1 MTTRRERE
9 QQVVVE
15 GRVVADFGR
24 EFLVELADRRQVVCT
39 RKGKRQDATCGDFVE
54 VRLTGGGQGSIE
66 RVGTRRNLLYRSD
79 QWREKMLAANVDQ
92 VVILLAPKP
101 PYSEAFLNLSLVACE
116 AARIPVII
124 ALNKS
129 DLPEHAETLRSLAP
143 YEQIGYT
150 VISMSAKFDGT
161 QPLVPHLEHKV
172 TLLVGQSGMG
182 KSRTVNAL
190 VLQEV
195 ARVGELTASL
205 DSGTHTTTFSRLY
218 RLDKDT
224 AIIDTPGF
232 QSFGLFHLTEDQ
244 IGEAMREFRPFLG
257 HCKFNDCAH
266 LGEPGC
272 AVIDATAK
280 GEIKP
285 ERLSFYQ
292 VLIEQHRELHEQH
305 PEWSRG

>member
-15 GRVVADFGR
+15 GRVIADFGR
-24 EFLVELADRRQVVCT
+24 EFLVEFADRRQVVCT

-54 VRLTGGGQGSIE
+54 VRLTGSAQGSIE

-101 PYSEAFLNLSLVACE
+101 PFSEAFLNLSLVACE
-116 AARIPVII
+116 AARLPVVI
-124 ALNKS
+124 ALNKA
-129 DLPEHAETLRSLAP
+129 DLPEHGESMKALAP
-143 YEQIGYT
+143 YEKIGYT
-150 VISMSAKFDGT
+150 VISMSAKQDVS
-161 QPLVPHLEHKV
+161 PLLPHLERKL

-182 KSRTVNAL
+182 KSKTVNAL
-190 VLQEV
+190 VLNEV
-195 ARVGELTASL
+195 ARVGELTASR
-205 DSGTHTTTFSRLY
+205 DSGTHTTTFSRFY
-218 RLDKDT
+218 RLDRDT

-244 IGEAMREFRPFLG
+244 IGEAMRDFRPFLG
-257 HCKFNDCAH
+257 RCKFNDCAH
-266 LGEPGC
+266 LNEPGC
-272 AVIDATAK
+272 TVIEAAQR
-280 GEIKP
+280 GEISP

-292 VLIEQHRELHEQH
+292 VLIEQHRDLQEQH
-305 PEWSRG
+305 PEWSR

>member
-9 QQVVVE
+9 QQVVAE

-24 EFLVELADRRQVVCT
+24 EFLVELSDRRQIACT
-39 RKGKRQDATCGDFVE
+39 RKGKKQDATCGDFVE
-54 VRLTGGGQGSIE
+54 IRLTGSAQGSIE

-79 QWREKMLAANVDQ
+79 QWREKTLAANVDQ

-101 PYSEAFLNLSLVACE
+101 PFSEAFLNLSLVACE
-116 AARIPVII
+116 AARLPVVV
-124 ALNKS
+124 ALNKA
-129 DLPEHAETLRSLAP
+129 DLPEHAEALKSLAP
-143 YEQIGYT
+143 FEKIGYT
-150 VISMSAKFDGT
+150 IISMSAKFDT
-161 QPLVPHLEHKV
+161 AQPLRPLLESKL

-182 KSRTVNAL
+182 KSKTVNAL
-190 VLQEV
+190 VLSDV

-205 DSGTHTTTFSRLY
+205 GSGAQTTTFSRFY

-257 HCKFNDCAH
+257 RCKFNDCAH

-272 AVIDATAK
+272 EVIAAAGR
-280 GEIKP
+280 GEITAA
-285 ERLSFYQ
+285 RLSFYQ
-292 VLIEQHRELHEQH
+292 VLIEQHRELHEEH
-305 PEWSRG
+305 PEWSR

>member
-1 MTTRRERE
+1 MTTRREKE

-24 EFLVELADRRQVVCT
+24 EFLVEFADRRQVVCS

-54 VRLTGGGQGSIE
+54 VRLTGSAQGSIE
-66 RVGTRRNLLYRSD
+66 RIGTRRNLLYRSD

-101 PYSEAFLNLSLVACE
+101 PFSEAFLNLSLVACE
-116 AARIPVII
+116 AARLPVVI
-124 ALNKS
+124 ALNKI
-129 DLPEHAETLRSLAP
+129 DLPEQEAARKALEA
-143 YEQIGYT
+143 YEKIGYN
-150 VISMSAKFDGT
+150 VIGMSAKFDVS
-161 QPLVPHLEHKV
+161 PLLPFLEKKV

-190 VLQEV
+190 VLSDV
-195 ARVGELTASL
+195 ARVGELTASR
-205 DSGTHTTTFSRLY
+205 DSGAHTTTFSRFY
-218 RLDKDT
+218 RLDRDT

-257 HCKFNDCAH
+257 RCKFNDCAH
-266 LGEPGC
+266 LNEPGC
-272 AVIDATAK
+272 TVIEAAQK
-280 GEIKP
+280 GEISP

-292 VLIEQHRELHEQH
+292 VLIEQHRDLHEQH
-305 PEWSRG
+305 PEWSR

>member
-1 MTTRRERE
+1 MTTRRERD

-24 EFLVELADRRQVVCT
+24 EFLVEFADRRQVVCT

-54 VRLTGGGQGSIE
+54 VRLTGSAQGSIE
-66 RVGTRRNLLYRSD
+66 RVGTRRNLLFRSD
-79 QWREKMLAANVDQ
+79 QWRDKTLAANVDQ
-92 VVILLAPKP
+92 AVILLAPKP
-101 PYSEAFLNLSLVACE
+101 LFSEAFLNLSLVACE
-116 AARIPVII
+116 AARIHAII

-129 DLPEHAETLRSLAP
+129 DLPEHPAALKSLAP
-143 YEQIGYT
+143 YEKIGYT
-150 VISMSAKFDGT
+150 VITMSAKFDTT
-161 QPLVPHLEHKV
+161 QPLTPYLEHKV

-190 VLQEV
+190 VLSDV
-195 ARVGELTASL
+195 ARVGDLTASR
-205 DSGTHTTTFSRLY
+205 DSGAHTTTFSRFY
-218 RLDKDT
+218 RLDKNT

-244 IGEAMREFRPFLG
+244 IGEAMLEFRPYLG

-266 LGEPGC
+266 LNEPGC
-272 AVIDATAK
+272 AVIAAAAK
-280 GEIKP
+280 GAITR

-305 PEWSRG
+305 PEWTR

>member
-15 GRVVADFGR
+15 GRVIADFGR
-24 EFLVELADRRQVVCT
+24 EFLVELADKRQIVCT
-39 RKGKRQDATCGDFVE
+39 RKGKKQDATCGDFVE
-54 VRLTGGGQGSIE
+54 ARLTGSAQGSIE

-92 VVILLAPKP
+92 VVVLLAPKP
-101 PYSEAFLNLSLVACE
+101 MFSEAFLNLSLVACE

-129 DLPEHAETLRSLAP
+129 DLPEHAEALKTLAP
-143 YEQIGYT
+143 YEKIGYT
-150 VISMSAKFDGT
+150 IVSMSAKFDT
-161 QPLVPHLEHKV
+161 TLALLPYLERNM

-190 VLQEV
+190 VLSDV
-195 ARVGELTASL
+195 ARVGDLAAAR
-205 DSGTHTTTFSRLY
+205 DSGTHTTTFSRIY
-218 RLDKDT
+218 RLDRDT

-232 QSFGLFHLTEDQ
+232 ESFGLFHLTEDQ
-244 IGEAMREFRPFLG
+244 IGEAMREFRPYLG
-257 HCKFNDCAH
+257 RCKFNDCAH
-266 LGEPGC
+266 LEEPGC
-272 AVIDATAK
+272 EIIAAAHK
-280 GEIKP
+280 GEISP

-305 PEWSRG
+305 PEWSR

>member
-39 RKGKRQDATCGDFVE
+39 RKGKKQDATCGDFVE
-54 VRLTGGGQGSIE
+54 VRLTGGSQGSIE
-66 RVGTRRNLLYRSD
+66 RLGTRRNLLYRSD
-79 QWREKMLAANVDQ
+79 QWREKTLAANVDQ
-92 VVILLAPKP
+92 VVILVAPKP
-101 PYSEAFLNLSLVACE
+101 PFSEAFLDLSLVACE
-116 AARIPVII
+116 AARLPAII

-129 DLPEHAETLRSLAP
+129 DLPEHADALKKLAP
-143 YEQIGYT
+143 YERIGYT
-150 VISMSAKFDGT
+150 VITMSAKFDT
-161 QPLVPHLEHKV
+161 AQPLRPHLEKKL

-190 VLQEV
+190 VLSDV
-195 ARVGELTASL
+195 ARVGELTASRET
-205 DSGTHTTTFSRLY
+205 GAQTTTFSRFY

-257 HCKFNDCAH
+257 RCKFNDCAH

-272 AVIDATAK
+272 TIIEAAGR
-280 GEIKP
+280 GEITR

-292 VLIEQHRELHEQH
+292 VLIEQHRELHEAH
-305 PEWSRG
+305 PEWSR

>member
-1 MTTRRERE
+1 MTTRRERTE
-9 QQVVVE
+9 SVVIE

-24 EFLVELADRRQVVCT
+24 EFLVEFADRRQVVCT

-54 VRLTGGGQGSIE
+54 VRMTGSAQGSIE
-66 RVGTRRNLLYRSD
+66 RIGTRRNLLYRSD
-79 QWREKMLAANVDQ
+79 QWREKTLAANVDQ
-92 VVILLAPKP
+92 AVILLAPKP
-101 PYSEAFLNLSLVACE
+101 PFSEAFLNMSLVACE
-116 AARIPVII
+116 AARIPAII

-129 DLPEHAETLRSLAP
+129 DLPEHAVALKSLAP
-143 YEQIGYT
+143 YEKIGYT
-150 VISMSAKFDGT
+150 VLTMSAKFDTT
-161 QPLVPHLEHKV
+161 QPLVPYLEHKV

-190 VLQEV
+190 VLSDV

-205 DSGTHTTTFSRLY
+205 DAGTHTTTFSRFY

-257 HCKFNDCAH
+257 GCKFNDCAH
-266 LGEPGC
+266 LEEPGC
-272 AVIDATAK
+272 AVIDAAAR
-280 GEIKP
+280 GEVSA

-305 PEWSRG
+305 PEWKR

>member
-24 EFLVELADRRQVVCT
+24 EFLVELADKRQIVCT
-39 RKGKRQDATCGDFVE
+39 RKGKKQDATCGDFVE
-54 VRLTGGGQGSIE
+54 VRLTGSAQGSIE
-66 RVGTRRNLLYRSD
+66 RLGTRRNLLYRSD
-79 QWREKMLAANVDQ
+79 QWREKTLAANVDQ

-101 PYSEAFLNLSLVACE
+101 PFSEAFLNLSLVACE
-116 AARIPVII
+116 AARIPVVI

-129 DLPEHAETLRSLAP
+129 DLPEHAEALKSLAP
-143 YEQIGYT
+143 YEKVGYT
-150 VISMSAKFDGT
+150 IISMSAKFDTT
-161 QPLVPHLEHKV
+161 QPLLPHLEHKL

-190 VLQEV
+190 VLSDV

-205 DSGTHTTTFSRLY
+205 DSGTHTTTFSRFY

-272 AVIDATAK
+272 EVIAAAGR
-280 GEIKP
+280 GEITP
-285 ERLSFYQ
+285 ARLSFYQ
-292 VLIEQHRELHEQH
+292 VLIEQHRELHEEH
-305 PEWSRG
+305 PEWSR